1 MKSSKIAATGG
12 RNPRLAY
19 IYDFLQQ
26 LAEMAD
32 REGERPL
39 AQILR
44 ALIPLGRK
52 KRNKDLF
59 YS

>member
-52 KRNKDLF
+52 KKE
-59 YS
+59 